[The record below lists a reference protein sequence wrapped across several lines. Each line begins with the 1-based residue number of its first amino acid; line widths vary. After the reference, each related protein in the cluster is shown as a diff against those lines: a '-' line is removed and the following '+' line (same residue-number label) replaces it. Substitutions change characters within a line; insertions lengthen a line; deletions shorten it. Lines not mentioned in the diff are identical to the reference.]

1 MSESFQDLRN
11 VISRKKNNIGVH
23 NIFENMFITLSP
35 ELVVDAWKVYVL
47 GERFSRLL
55 QRALLFRLNQ
65 LRHIES
71 KLAAYETQL

>member
-1 MSESFQDLRN
+1 MFLILTPES
-11 VISRKKNNIGVH
+11 VI
-23 NIFENMFITLSP
+23 
-35 ELVVDAWKVYVL
+35 DAWKVYVL

-71 KLAAYETQL
+71 RLTAYETRP